1 MTTQK
6 TIKERLLA
14 LDTAAVSDALDS
26 LYISGGGCWGLSR
39 RSAERKSRGR
49 LLPFNMKLVHRKKIA
64 S

>member
-26 LYISGGGCWGLSR
+26 LYISGGAVGD
-39 RSAERKSRGR
+39 
-49 LLPFNMKLVHRKKIA
+49 
-64 S
+64 